1 MRKNLKLQ
9 ASNKKGTD
17 SGVHK
22 LPVGKPTDYRTH
34 GMSGREP
41 ADYSIYKLSGKEWL
55 LYGLQGVFLAA
66 SIGYFFYHSVWACLL
81 LSPLILFF
89 LNEKSKELAKKRRRE
104 LNLQFKDA
112 ILSVSANQKAGYS
125 VENAFRE
132 AYRDM
137 ELLYG
142 EESCICKELRYIAQ
156 SLDNNVVLEKL
167 LYNLGMRSHMQ
178 DIMQFADVFWIAK
191 RSGGNMT
198 EILSETASAIE
209 QKLDVDQEI
218 EVLISAKKI
227 EQKIMNKVP
236 FLIILYIS
244 LTSKGFFDALYH
256 NLVGILIM
264 TVCLF
269 IYLAA
274 YKLSKQMVEIEV

>member
-1 MRKNLKLQ
+1 MKKNLKRQ
-9 ASNKKGTD
+9 ALNKE
-17 SGVHK
+17 SAYYEAHR
-22 LPVGKPTDYRTH
+22 LPISRLTDYA
-34 GMSGREP
+34 E
-41 ADYSIYKLSGKEWL
+41 YKLSGKEWL
-55 LYGLQGVFLAA
+55 WYGLQGVFVTAL
-66 SIGYFFYHSVWACLL
+66 IGYFFYHSVLAFLF

-89 LNEKSKELAKKRRRE
+89 VKEKSKELAKKRRQE

-132 AYRDM
+132 AYGDM
-137 ELLYG
+137 ALLYG
-142 EESCICKELRYIAQ
+142 DESCICKELRYITQ

-167 LYNLGMRSHMQ
+167 LFNLGVRSHMQ

-198 EILSETASAIE
+198 EILSETASTIE

-218 EVLISAKKI
+218 QVLISAKKM
-227 EQKIMNKVP
+227 EQKIMNMVP
-236 FLIILYIS
+236 FLIISYIS
-244 LTSKGFFDALYH
+244 LTSKGFFDTLYH

-264 TVCLF
+264 TVCLL

-274 YKLSKQMVEIEV
+274 YKLSRQMVEIEV